1 MWNDIYRGDSINYI
15 DNSQKKEMS
24 RIRINRLN
32 KKYIKRELIESDEIL
47 SNINGYSLDKEQR
60 IAVITDEC
68 ANLIVAGAGSG
79 KSLTMIGKI
88 RYLIERKGI
97 KEDEILCISFTK
109 DASKNLEKNIKKNY
123 NYNIRVYTFH
133 SLALEF
139 LKNNKYIVATDNLLR
154 YIVDEYFYFVM
165 YDNNI
170 KMRIKKILNKIDT
183 SYKIILKSKELEN
196 LKRLIIT
203 FINLFKTNNYEID
216 YFLKIKGNKDTLRV
230 IIDIYILYEEELKST
245 NRIDFNDMIVL
256 ATNYVK
262 GNNIKQYKYIIV
274 DEYQDTSYIRY
285 LFLKE
290 IINKTKAKIIC
301 VGDDYQSIYRFNGCN
316 LNMFLNFKKYFGYT
330 KILKI
335 NNTYRNSQEL
345 INVAGHFI
353 MKNKRQLYK
362 KLRSSKRIDKPI
374 KIMYGDNLRK
384 LLDKVMEKHKN
395 ILILGRNNF
404 DINKYFKLNEN
415 NCVEYNGINIKY
427 LTIHASKGLE
437 EECVIIINLKDDTLG
452 IPNKIVDDKI
462 LKSVNNNIDIYPY
475 EEERRLFYVAL
486 TRTKS
491 DVYLLVD
498 KKSTSIFVKEL
509 IKDKRQNIEYS

>member
-1 MWNDIYRGDSINYI
+1 MNYI
-15 DNSQKKEMS
+15 DNSKRKLG
-24 RIRINRLN
+24 RIKINRLN
-32 KKYIKRELIESDEIL
+32 KKYIKEELKECDKLL
-47 SNINGYSLDKEQR
+47 SNINGYSLDKEKR
-60 IAVITDEC
+60 IAVIIDEK

-88 RYLIERKGI
+88 RYLIERKNI
-97 KEDEILCISFTK
+97 KEGEILCISFTR

-123 NYNIRVYTFH
+123 NYNIKVYTFH
-133 SLALEF
+133 KLALEI
-139 LKNNKYIVATDNLLR
+139 LKDNKYKISDTNLLR
-154 YIVDEYFYFVM
+154 YIIDEYFYCAT
-165 YDNNI
+165 YN
-170 KMRIKKILNKIDT
+170 KELKQKIKKILYKIDKP
-183 SYKIILKSKELEN
+183 YKIILKSKELEN

-203 FINLFKTNNYEID
+203 FINLFKTNNYNIID
-216 YFLKIKGNKDTLRV
+216 FLKMKGNKDLLRI

-245 NRIDFNDMIVL
+245 NSIDFNDMIVL
-256 ATNYVK
+256 ATKYVK
-262 GNNIKQYKYIIV
+262 ENGIKNYKYIIV

-290 IINKTKAKIIC
+290 IINKTGSKIIC

-330 KILKI
+330 KVLKI

-345 INVAGHFI
+345 INVAGKFI

-362 KLRSSKRIDKPI
+362 KLRSSKSISKPI
-374 KIMYGDNLRK
+374 KIMYGDNLKK
-384 LLDKVMEKHKN
+384 LLDKVIEKHN
-395 ILILGRNNF
+395 DILILGRNNF
-404 DINKYFKLNEN
+404 DIDKYFKLDKDNHI
-415 NCVEYNGINIKY
+415 EYNKANIRY

-437 EECVIIINLKDDTLG
+437 EECVVIINLKDDILG
-452 IPNKIVDDKI
+452 IPNKIKDDNI
-462 LKSVNNNIDIYPY
+462 LKCVNNNIDIYPY

-498 KKSTSIFVKEL
+498 KKNPSIFVKEL
-509 IKDKRQNIEYS
+509 IKDNSKYIEYI